1 MFNPNYLVYFD
12 VGFTE
17 YLRAIGQP
25 YPQAFEAA
33 GTDTFAV
40 AASIAFH
47 APAMM
52 DDVLRVLVR
61 TKTLGRTSM
70 EIAFGIRRSET
81 LIADGFTTYV
91 NADRR
96 TREPSPL
103 PDSLRDAITQYEST
117 QPLPKSSQARKDL

>member
-12 VGFTE
+12 IGFTE
-17 YLRAIGQP
+17 YLRAVGQP

-47 APAMM
+47 APAVM
-52 DDVLRVLVR
+52 DDILRVFVR

-70 EIAFGIRRSET
+70 EIAFGIQRGEA
-81 LIADGFTTYV
+81 LIADGLTTYV
-91 NADRR
+91 NADRA
-96 TREPSPL
+96 TRKPSPL
-103 PDSLRDAITQYEST
+103 PDTLRKAIVHYEKT
-117 QPLPKSSQARKDL
+117 LPLTKG